1 MWVKLLLLL
10 ICDAAKDIARSD
22 QMVEG
27 QKESLENTS
36 PAETECCKYKPRPSN
51 QRYVRP
57 LDDLFELIGLEDKE
71 SLKVRD
77 RELREYRESRYDQY
91 HNVTEGLQ
99 PSPDFPDSPLG
110 ATLEDQ
116 ATNSDDEMSPEEQAT
131 GSNVQFSGEDRQWGA
146 IPRFSQIMGSV
157 SPQALMKTTTNVA
170 YRSMMKI
177 KTANVIMEGVQGS
190 KRRSRRGDTG
200 SQPIRNLNHGAGSEP
215 ACAI

>member
-10 ICDAAKDIARSD
+10 ICDAAKDISRSD

-36 PAETECCKYKPRPSN
+36 PAETECRKYKPRPSN
-51 QRYVRP
+51 QGYVRP

-131 GSNVQFSGEDRQWGA
+131 GSNVQFSGEDRA
-146 IPRFSQIMGSV
+146 MGSNTEV
-157 SPQALMKTTTNVA
+157 FTDYGERQSPSTDEDDN
-170 YRSMMKI
+170 
-177 KTANVIMEGVQGS
+177 E
-190 KRRSRRGDTG
+190 RRL
-200 SQPIRNLNHGAGSEP
+200 PINDED
-215 ACAI
+215 